1 MTTTVD
7 LAQGA
12 ELSVGG
18 ATVGVFLPEAKLR
31 ELNAERESLR
41 KEVEELRRQLAA
53 LRSERDQYARSLT
66 AVMRDLVP
74 VISPAEAE
82 ALIAE
87 AEKDGVDFGEV
98 VRQIEEMMGGEE
110 RGESHAG

>member
-1 MTTTVD
+1 MSTTVD

-12 ELSVGG
+12 QLCVGG

-53 LRSERDQYARSLT
+53 LRSERDQYARSLS
-66 AVMRDLVP
+66 AAMWELDP
-74 VISPAEAE
+74 IDPATAE

-87 AEKDGVDFGEV
+87 AEKDGVGFGEV
-98 VRQIEEMMGGEE
+98 VRQIEELMREKSGAD
-110 RGESHAG
+110 SHAG